1 MTVYSID
8 KQDYSYKMKHGGVDM
23 SVLFFKPIPRPAIWG
38 HTLVKEY
45 FGYDDFPLGIGQSWS
60 FSAQEGAST
69 VCLSD
74 PYQGQT
80 LLDLWKN
87 HQELF
92 GHPHEDFPVIIS
104 LVGPEDD
111 LSIQVHPNAEHAKK
125 LGFTTGKN
133 EGWYF
138 IEAESGANIVY
149 GHHAANETELR
160 QCIQEN
166 RWDDL
171 IQHLDVHSGD
181 FVYLPAGLLHALR
194 KGSIVYEIQQAT
206 DITYRFY
213 DYHRKDEYGHE
224 RELHMEEAID
234 CLSYNPEDMKNQI
247 HPVETYYQNCIQTV
261 FIANDSFTVTKLE
274 VTGEVEYIHT
284 NYQLATVVKGQG
296 KVNNQDIKVGD
307 NFLIPTHTHIQLN
320 GQMTIMMTTK

>member
-1 MTVYSID
+1 
-8 KQDYSYKMKHGGVDM
+8 M
-23 SVLFFKPIPRPAIWG
+23 SVFFFKPIPRPAIWG
-38 HTLVKEY
+38 HTLVKDY
-45 FGYDDFPLGIGQSWS
+45 FGYDDFPVGIGQSWS
-60 FSAQEGAST
+60 FSAQENAST
-69 VCLSD
+69 VCLSE
-74 PYQGQT
+74 PYYGQT

-92 GHPHEDFPVIIS
+92 GHPHEEFPVIVS

-111 LSIQVHPNAEHAKK
+111 LSIQVHPDDEHARKV
-125 LGFTTGKN
+125 GFSSGKN

-138 IEAESGANIVY
+138 IEASEGANIVY

-160 QCIQEN
+160 NYIKEE

-171 IQHLDVHSGD
+171 IQYLDVHPGD

-194 KGSIVYEIQQAT
+194 KGSLVYEIQQAT

-213 DYHRKDEYGHE
+213 DYHRTDDKGHE
-224 RELHMEEAID
+224 RELHLEQAID
-234 CLSYNPEDMKNQI
+234 CLSYNPEDMKNKIQPI
-247 HPVETYYQNCIQTV
+247 VTHYQNCVQTV
-261 FIANDSFTVTKLE
+261 FISNESFTVTKLD
-274 VTGEVEYIHT
+274 VTGQCEYIHT

-296 KVNNQDIKVGD
+296 RVDNQKIKIGD
-307 NFLIPTHTHIQLN
+307 NFLIPTRTQVQFD